1 MHEAIVVGTNYI
13 ILWICLNPFRKHVQ
27 KLAAMLQQSKHR
39 IF

>member
-1 MHEAIVVGTNYI
+1 MHEAIVVGTTYI

-27 KLAAMLQQSKHR
+27 KLAMPQHSKHR